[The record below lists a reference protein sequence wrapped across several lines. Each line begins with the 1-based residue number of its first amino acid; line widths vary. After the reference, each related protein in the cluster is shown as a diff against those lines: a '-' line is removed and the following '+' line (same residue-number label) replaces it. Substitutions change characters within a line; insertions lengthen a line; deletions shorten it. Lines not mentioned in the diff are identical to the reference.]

1 MTSNHEQFQHAALS
15 CSELKASL
23 SAYLDDELT
32 RDERLRS
39 DAHLVD
45 CNGCRDL
52 IERAEALDETLR
64 AKFAADSS
72 DALLELSHASANTT
86 DDSANE
92 QTISF
97 ASHAMQARVFAAIG
111 ADERR
116 TWTPRIAAAACIALV
131 ALGAYFVWTRIDRG
145 ELLAP
150 AKAGEFARGNDNTLD
165 MLIDPVAPPANASTM
180 LASLDADDRQALYAT
195 SILLDMAQRTS
206 FADASRRAEL
216 RETARYDELV
226 QRLGGVLSKLPAQD
240 RATVALARDAAARIV
255 SLEEDPQEWARLQ
268 EDVSTGELDVSID
281 QLSNR

>member
-1 MTSNHEQFQHAALS
+1 MTSTQDQFQHSALA

-39 DAHLVD
+39 DAHLVA
-45 CNGCRDL
+45 CNGCRNL
-52 IERAEALDETLR
+52 VERAELLDETLR
-64 AKFAADSS
+64 AKFAADTS
-72 DALLELSHASANTT
+72 DAQFELAQASTTADGDNHHA
-86 DDSANE
+86 
-92 QTISF
+92 ISF
-97 ASHAMQARVFAAIG
+97 ESRAMQARVFAAIG

-116 TWTPRIAAAACIALV
+116 TWTPRIAAAAGIALV
-131 ALGAYFVWTRIDRG
+131 VLG
-145 ELLAP
+145 ELLTP
-150 AKAGEFARGNDNTLD
+150 SKAGEFALKNDNMLD
-165 MLIDPVAPPANASTM
+165 ALIDPVAPPAKASMM
-180 LASLDADDRQALYAT
+180 LASLNSDDRQALYAT

-206 FADASRRAEL
+206 FGDASRRAEL

-226 QRLGGVLSKLPAQD
+226 QRLGGVLSKLPPQD
-240 RATVALARDAAARIV
+240 RATVALARDAASRIV

>member
-1 MTSNHEQFQHAALS
+1 MTSTQDQFQHSALA

-39 DAHLVD
+39 DAHLVA
-45 CNGCRDL
+45 CNGCRNL
-52 IERAEALDETLR
+52 VERAELLDETLR
-64 AKFAADSS
+64 AKFAADTS
-72 DALLELSHASANTT
+72 DAQFELAQASTTADGDNHHA
-86 DDSANE
+86 
-92 QTISF
+92 ISF
-97 ASHAMQARVFAAIG
+97 ESRAMQARVFAAIG

-116 TWTPRIAAAACIALV
+116 TWTPRIAAAAGIALV
-131 ALGAYFVWTRIDRG
+131 VLGAYFVWTRVDRG
-145 ELLAP
+145 ELLTP
-150 AKAGEFARGNDNTLD
+150 SKAGEFALKNDNMLD
-165 MLIDPVAPPANASTM
+165 ALIDPVAPPAKASMM
-180 LASLDADDRQALYAT
+180 LASLNSDDRQALYAT

-206 FADASRRAEL
+206 FGDASRRAEL

-226 QRLGGVLSKLPAQD
+226 QRLGGVLSKLPPQD
-240 RATVALARDAAARIV
+240 RATGALARDAASRIV